1 MRYLFLLRVH
11 HWVKNFFLFI
21 PAFFA
26 GEVFQFAKF
35 ALLLQGFFCFC
46 FVSSAIYI
54 LNDYRD
60 IEADKLHP
68 IKKNRP
74 LASGKITPAF
84 AIACLAILL
93 VTGLGWAFYLKLSF
107 MYMLLLYVL
116 INVAYSY
123 GLKDIPL
130 VD

>member
-26 GEVFQFAKF
+26 GELFHIAKF
-35 ALLLQGFFCFC
+35 MVLVEGFFCFS

-60 IEADKLHP
+60 MAADKLHP
-68 IKKNRP
+68 VKKNRP

-84 AIACLAILL
+84 AIGCLAILL
-93 VTGLGWAFYLKLSF
+93 VAGLGWAFYLKLSF

-123 GLKDIPL
+123 LSL
-130 VD
+130 